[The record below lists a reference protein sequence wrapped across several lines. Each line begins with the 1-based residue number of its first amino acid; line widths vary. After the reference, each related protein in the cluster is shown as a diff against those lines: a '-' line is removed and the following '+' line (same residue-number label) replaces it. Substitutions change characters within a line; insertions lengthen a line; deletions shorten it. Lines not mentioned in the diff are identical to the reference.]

1 MKNNVVGGLIVII
14 TLLLIAA
21 VIVGVCYSQGI
32 FDSLIPDENPGTDEP
47 GTDTPGG
54 GTDEPGTDT
63 PGTDT
68 PGTDEPGT
76 EEPGTDEPGT
86 EEPGTEE
93 PGTDEPGE
101 EDIIAEDI
109 KVELVDGESNVTIDD
124 LGLYHLTAADTE
136 YTFKITPISS
146 KGEVTNS
153 NISVN
158 VEVIGTVA
166 LADTSSGRPTGAIQ
180 EVAYSDIVTAI
191 CCMDENFYGKSLEE
205 LQADSVFGSMFSAF
219 STLEAAHSFI
229 YQNGGAKKHMEN
241 IGHYFPGQLVIETGS
256 VKLRDYCEGY
266 IDKDGGYIGKNYQ
279 SQEESCYIKAT
290 ITDSVSGTKVILRYV
305 FN

>member
-1 MKNNVVGGLIVII
+1 MSRTARSLIVIMV
-14 TLLLIAA
+14 LLLIAA
-21 VIVGVCYSQGI
+21 VAVGVCYSQGV
-32 FDSLIPDENPGTDEP
+32 FDSLIPDGNPGTDE
-47 GTDTPGG
+47 
-54 GTDEPGTDT
+54 
-63 PGTDT
+63 

-76 EEPGTDEPGT
+76 EEPGTEEPGTDTPGGGTDKPGT

-205 LQADSVFGSMFSAF
+205 LQADSVFGSMFSSF
-219 STLEAAHSFI
+219 STLEGAHRFI

-241 IGHYFPGQLVIETGS
+241 TGKYYPGKLVIETGS

-266 IDKDGGYIGKNYQ
+266 IDKDGGYIGKRYQ